1 MTNSPPL
8 KKMML
13 AISSRSPKAKTLIDG
28 TAHLA
33 AQLQAEWFVVHVL
46 QPGHKSAPACPAP
59 EADLEYARSLGAR
72 VVIESLRTSVAS
84 TLVSFAR
91 SMNIDYLVT
100 GRTGKPRFRFFF
112 WRQTLTEQIQ
122 RKLPNTVVLIV

>member
-1 MTNSPPL
+1 MTKPPPL

-13 AISSRSPKAKTLIDG
+13 AISSRSPKAKILIDG

-33 AQLQAEWFVVHVL
+33 AQLQAEWFVVHVPP
-46 QPGHKSAPACPAP
+46 PGQKSALVP

-72 VVIESLRTSVAS
+72 VVIESLRGSVAS
-84 TLVSFAR
+84 TLVAFAR
-91 SMNIDYLVT
+91 TMNIDYLVT
-100 GRTGKPRFRFFF
+100 GRTGRPRFRLFF

>member
-46 QPGHKSAPACPAP
+46 QPGHSPAP
-59 EADLEYARSLGAR
+59 EADLEYARNLGAR
-72 VVIESLRTSVAS
+72 VVTESLRGSVAS

-100 GRTGKPRFRFFF
+100 GRTGRPRYRLFL